1 MQGLD
6 MVADALDR
14 AWEQLTCICNE
25 GGTPDS
31 GICDCAVAQVGAALD
46 ILRAESERVLGEK
59 CCEHHAEP
67 HFCTHEDEIDG
78 VFTQCGCEV
87 TT

>member
-14 AWEQLTCICNE
+14 AWEQLTCICND

-46 ILRAESERVLGEK
+46 ILEGNYFADRAE
-59 CCEHHAEP
+59 
-67 HFCTHEDEIDG
+67 
-78 VFTQCGCEV
+78 EV